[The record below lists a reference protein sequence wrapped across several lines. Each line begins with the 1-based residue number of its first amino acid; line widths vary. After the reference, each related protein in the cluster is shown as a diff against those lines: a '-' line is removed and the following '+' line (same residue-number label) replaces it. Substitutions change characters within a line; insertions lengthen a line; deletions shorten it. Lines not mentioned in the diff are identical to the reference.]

1 MTGRTDVQDVI
12 AKRQIR
18 VGTLAAQGLP
28 PHAIARHL
36 GAPLRT
42 VRADLGAMEF
52 ELPTHTRAE
61 CGTTTGYRR
70 HHKLG
75 ETPCDACRDAKRKAR
90 RR

>member
-1 MTGRTDVQDVI
+1 MTELDLDAI

-42 VRADLGAMEF
+42 VHADLDAMEF
-52 ELPTHTRAE
+52 QIPVPTRAE